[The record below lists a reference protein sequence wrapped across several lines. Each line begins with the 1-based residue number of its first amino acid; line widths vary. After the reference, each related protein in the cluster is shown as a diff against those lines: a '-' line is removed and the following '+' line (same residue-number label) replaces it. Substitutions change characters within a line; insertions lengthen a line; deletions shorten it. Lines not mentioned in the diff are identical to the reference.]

1 MILFAAMRPN
11 FHHPA
16 SRAIRSSTWNAFHP
30 CPWRILIL
38 QHFLR
43 PTAQVLENHD
53 SEIQR
58 RIEVPGPHESSVNQY
73 GVGHPCTMGIPI
85 INLVVD

>member
-1 MILFAAMRPN
+1 M
-11 FHHPA
+11 
-16 SRAIRSSTWNAFHP
+16 
-30 CPWRILIL
+30 WRIRIL

-58 RIEVPGPHESSVNQY
+58 RIEVLGPHESSVNQY
-73 GVGHPCTMGIPI
+73 GVGHPRTMGIPLI
-85 INLVVD
+85 TLIVD